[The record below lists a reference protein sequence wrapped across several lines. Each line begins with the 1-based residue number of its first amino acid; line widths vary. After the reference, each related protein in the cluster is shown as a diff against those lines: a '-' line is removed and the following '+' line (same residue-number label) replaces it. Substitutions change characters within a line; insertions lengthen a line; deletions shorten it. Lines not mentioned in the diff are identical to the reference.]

1 MPMYTR
7 WGHEGK
13 MSDNP
18 RVKGNW
24 TRNAVLAFSAVALYQ
39 ALRTSKGTLSP
50 LAVGGLLIAIL
61 ALLVGAF
68 GPPIRRIEALGEKA
82 VLAVLAGGL
91 ALQFA
96 ELLQSTLRY
105 FFGISIA
112 HMFFM
117 AGIVAC
123 ALLTLA
129 ATTGRVPSGNTWFVV
144 LVAMHFFMGIAYLH
158 ISDVP
163 VIDVL
168 VVQQDA
174 SAAILRGHS
183 PYALTFPNIYG
194 EDWKFFYGLGNV
206 VNGRVQGG
214 LPYPPLTLYLC
225 LPSYLLT
232 GDVRYS
238 HLAATTLAGLLIGFS
253 GRGMLSKLAAV
264 LFLFSPVVFLVIEHA
279 WTEPFLVLLLGIVL
293 FQCRLGRSPVLAL
306 GLLVASKQY
315 VVLAVPMAAWLL
327 IRERSLRAWS
337 GLVLRVGAV
346 SLAVTL
352 PLALWNFGAF
362 FRAVVGGPW
371 ALAGN
376 PSSGQGWFR
385 PDSLSI
391 PAWLVH
397 LGLTRPPMWP
407 AFLAVGVAGFFLLK
421 RLPPSGASFAI
432 SLAVMYMLLFSLSNS
447 QAFVN
452 YYFLVGACIC
462 ASIAAADTKDRLDP
476 GGLLEATGSE
486 SGQRGSC
493 L

>member
-1 MPMYTR
+1 MR
-7 WGHEGK
+7 D
-13 MSDNP
+13 SP
-18 RVKGNW
+18 RVQDKW
-24 TRNAVLAFSAVALYQ
+24 TRNTLLALSAVALYQ

-50 LAVGGLLIAIL
+50 LAVCGLLVACL
-61 ALLVGAF
+61 ALVWGVF
-68 GPPIRRIEALGEKA
+68 GPPIPRVEALRDKA
-82 VLAVLAGGL
+82 VRVVLAGGL
-91 ALQFA
+91 ALQFV
-96 ELLQSTLRY
+96 ELLEATLRY
-105 FFGISIA
+105 YFGTSFLHVFFI
-112 HMFFM
+112 

-123 ALLTLA
+123 GLLTIAA
-129 ATTGRVPSGNTWFVV
+129 ATGLVRSGKTWFVAV
-144 LVAMHFFMGIAYLH
+144 VVMHFFLGVAFLH
-158 ISDVP
+158 IEDVP
-163 VIDVL
+163 TIDVL
-168 VVQQDA
+168 VFQQDA
-174 SAAILRGHS
+174 SAALVSGHN
-183 PYALTFPNIYG
+183 PYAMTFPNVFG
-194 EDWKFFYGLGNV
+194 EGTPLYSPALV
-206 VNGRVQGG
+206 ANGRVLFGF
-214 LPYPPLTLYLC
+214 PYPPLILFLC

-232 GDVRYS
+232 GDVRYA
-238 HLAATTLAGLLIGFS
+238 HLAATTLSGLLIGFS
-253 GRGMLSKLAAV
+253 GRGLLCKLAAV
-264 LFLFSPVVFLVIEHA
+264 LFLFSPTVFYVIQQG
-279 WTEPFLVLLLGIVL
+279 WTEPFLVLLFSIVL
-293 FQCRLGRSPVLAL
+293 FQCRLGRSPFLAL

-315 VVLAVPMAAWLL
+315 VVLAVPLAAWLL
-327 IRERSLRAWS
+327 IRQRSLRAWS

-421 RLPPSGASFAI
+421 LLPPSVASFAI

-447 QAFVN
+447 QACVN